1 MSSSVKQLI
10 TDGIWLINFLTESQ
24 FGDETKFK
32 WRQSTT
38 SKLRPDIV
46 VRCLT
51 DFRMRSVTTLRLV
64 SAEYDIVRHV
74 ASLAP
79 ARNQAAILIRRF
91 RGF

>member
-32 WRQSTT
+32 WRQST
-38 SKLRPDIV
+38 SKLRPIV

-51 DFRMRSVTTLRLV
+51 NFRLWSVTTLGLV
-64 SAEYDIVRHV
+64 SAKYDIVRHV
-74 ASLAP
+74 GLPRVCS
-79 ARNQAAILIRRF
+79 
-91 RGF
+91 